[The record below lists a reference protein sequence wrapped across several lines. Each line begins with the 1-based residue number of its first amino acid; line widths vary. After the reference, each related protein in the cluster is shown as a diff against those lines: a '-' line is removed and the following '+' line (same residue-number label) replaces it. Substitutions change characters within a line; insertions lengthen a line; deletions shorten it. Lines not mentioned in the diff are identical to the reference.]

1 MNMAL
6 SRGDS
11 LGRYQVLGPLGAGGM
26 GEVYRARDTDLARE
40 VAVKV
45 LPTSV
50 ATDPDRLERFQREAR
65 AVAALSHPNIL
76 EIFDVGTHN
85 GVQYAVTE
93 LLEGQT
99 LRERLPAKGLPW
111 QKVVEIGAGI
121 ADGLAAAHGKGIVHR
136 DLKPENVFV
145 TSDGRV
151 KVLDF
156 GLARIET
163 EISPEAETATLT
175 PAGTVTGTIM
185 GTPGYMAPEQVRGKT
200 ADHRSDIFALGCVLY
215 ELVVGKRA
223 FGGDTTPDTMA
234 AILKEEPPR
243 PSTTGVALPIDL
255 ERTIHRCLEKSPEA
269 RFQSAADLAYNLKS
283 TATGSAVPMATPTGE
298 VRPVTRRWW
307 PVAVAVAVAV
317 AVVIA
322 GASIVAW
329 LNLRSGGGS
338 ATEAPVPL
346 EVSPSPFLEGWRVVV
361 EPFDN
366 RTGDPALDSIGRTLT
381 DRAMES
387 LARITQGLE
396 SLTPVAVL
404 AADASGVAG
413 LPDERPS
420 QRIGRLLVTGSYSR
434 RGEALEVSI
443 QVRDPDTLG
452 VLYST
457 GAVVDSQNAGGAE
470 FDSSLEKV
478 TGAVAIH
485 VHVRLENVS
494 YVPDYTVFREFLG
507 GVEAGWSRGTFTMGD
522 GIDRAF
528 EMDPEFLEPVFWKT
542 GIALRLSRPEEAA
555 PWIDHIRLRLQRLT
569 EYETLR
575 LAMFEAELDKAPAR
589 AIQAARDL
597 QRIAPHD
604 FAARLYRARYAR
616 DLGANEEVV
625 ETLTDVI
632 DHLPRPYGY
641 LRRTIP
647 RQLMLSY
654 HELGLF
660 EESLALARRLRGEM
674 PGNTQMY
681 TYEANA
687 LAALGRLDEIGEI
700 VEACEKV
707 PGGGCD
713 AAFVLGQVAWNLA
726 AHGHREPA
734 RSHALRGVEMYRSR
748 MEESGTT
755 GFDEAFLYALRAAEL
770 WDEYGRHARLGL
782 EQLQEGSH
790 GHTYARCTI
799 GMAAAHL
806 GDRAEAEAI
815 MAKFV
820 TEENFVYAGYVA
832 AHLGELDR
840 AVQYLKLSVASK
852 SNVNYDQFVR
862 WDLDIEPLWNYP
874 PFREMVG
881 WDD

>member
-1 MNMAL
+1 MAL
-6 SRGDS
+6 SSGDR
-11 LGRYQVLGPLGAGGM
+11 LGRYVVLGPIGAGGM

-76 EIFDVGTHN
+76 AIFDVGTHN

-99 LRERLPAKGLPW
+99 LREQLPAKGLPW

-163 EISPEAETATLT
+163 EVSPEAETATLT

-185 GTPGYMAPEQVRGKT
+185 GTPGYMAPEQVKGKP
-200 ADHRSDIFALGCVLY
+200 ADPRSDIFALGCVLY
-215 ELVVGKRA
+215 EMVAGHRA
-223 FGGDTTPDTMA
+223 FGGDTGMEVMA

-243 PSTTGVALPIDL
+243 PSATGVALPIDL

-298 VRPVTRRWW
+298 VRPVTKRWW
-307 PVAVAVAVAV
+307 PVAVAVAV

-329 LNLRSGGGS
+329 LTLRSGGGS
-338 ATEAPVPL
+338 TTEAPVPL

-366 RTGDPALDSIGRTLT
+366 RTGDPTLDSIGRTLT
-381 DRAMES
+381 DRVMES

-404 AADASGVAG
+404 AADASGIAG
-413 LPDERPS
+413 LPDESPS
-420 QRIGRLLVTGSYSR
+420 QRFGRLLVTGSYSR
-434 RGEALEVSI
+434 RGEALEVSV

-457 GAVVDSQNAGGAE
+457 GAVVVSQSAGDAE
-470 FDSSLEKV
+470 LEPVLEKV

-494 YVPDYTVFREFLG
+494 YVPDYTVFRGFLG
-507 GVEAGWSRGTFTMGD
+507 GVEAAWSRGNFTMDD

-542 GIALRLSRPEEAA
+542 GVALLLSHPEEAA
-555 PWIDHIRLRLQRLT
+555 PWIDLIRLRLQRLT
-569 EYETLR
+569 EYEILR
-575 LAMFEAELDKAPAR
+575 LTMLEAELDKAPAR

-597 QRIAPHD
+597 QRIAPYD
-604 FAARLYRARYAR
+604 FAVRLYRARYAK

-625 ETLTDVI
+625 ETLADVI
-632 DHLPRPYGY
+632 EHLPRPYGY
-641 LRRTIP
+641 LRRIMT
-647 RQLMLSY
+647 RQLIFSY
-654 HELGLF
+654 HELGRF
-660 EESLALARRLRGEM
+660 EDSLALARRLRGEM

-681 TYEANA
+681 AYEANA
-687 LAALGRLDEIGEI
+687 LAALGRLDDLANL
-700 VEACEKV
+700 VEACDGV

-726 AHGHREPA
+726 AHGHREAA

-755 GFDEAFLYALRAAEL
+755 GFDEAFLYTLRAAEL

-782 EQLQEGSH
+782 EQLQEGSR
-790 GHTYARCTI
+790 GHTYARCAI

-852 SNVNYDQFVR
+852 SKVNYDQFVR
-862 WDLDIEPLWNYP
+862 WDLDIEPLWDYP
-874 PFREMVG
+874 PFKEMVG
-881 WDD
+881 WED